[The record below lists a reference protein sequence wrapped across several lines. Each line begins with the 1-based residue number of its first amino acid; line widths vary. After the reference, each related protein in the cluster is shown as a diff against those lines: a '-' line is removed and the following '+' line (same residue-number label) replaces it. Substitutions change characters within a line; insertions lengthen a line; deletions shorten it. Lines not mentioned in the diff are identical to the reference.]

1 MDSVHTELTELI
13 AWARASNFTYWRKMI
28 AQLFWL
34 QGVHQTPDTLHT
46 ISSLISVLHMQP
58 NTTKCLTLST
68 IVSNYTNTLYAAFVD
83 HLQLENAQIDP
94 SHKISLP
101 VKQANARTN
110 SSTLHITKTLWYYS
124 KSDSR
129 ISPISRPYFL
139 LMSQI
144 ILTRQPSPK
153 NSKIP
158 SNDPLEKLTTSWL
171 TSAAENSVANQ
182 NHY

>member
-1 MDSVHTELTELI
+1 MDFVHTELTELI

-68 IVSNYTNTLYAAFVD
+68 IVSNYTNTLYAAFAD

-94 SHKISLP
+94 SHKISLLA
-101 VKQANARTN
+101 KQADARTRQLF
-110 SSTLHITKTLWYYS
+110 TALKL
-124 KSDSR
+124 SDTTR
-129 ISPISRPYFL
+129 RVILASPQSA
-139 LMSQI
+139 
-144 ILTRQPSPK
+144 
-153 NSKIP
+153 
-158 SNDPLEKLTTSWL
+158 DL
-171 TSAAENSVANQ
+171 TSYWCLRLYSHD
-182 NHY
+182 NHLPKTPKFLPTILLKN